1 MELSAPPIR
10 THLKRLARR
19 LPARLQA
26 GPPLVA
32 AAAAGQTA
40 RIEALLEAGAP
51 IDACNASGQSALHLA
66 ARCSRIE
73 AAALLLAR
81 GASHR
86 LQDARGRRP
95 LDPSN
100 VDPETLH
107 RIRQR
112 LRRTALRGDD
122 PLALSF
128 GPEGDPWLAQLRR
141 DGIVRIPDLIA
152 PDQLAALQAEF
163 AGFVEAIERARTAGG
178 GEKRSYDEEEHY
190 WPDDLA
196 WISNNAFKHSPSLAR
211 LFCDP
216 RLTALAR
223 SYYGRRA
230 FITRGVAMRYLPLEE
245 RHKDMFGW
253 HHDLEDRRLK
263 ALVLLTDLPASGQV
277 MSYVRG
283 SHVLQH
289 PYRMFF
295 RNGVPLEHCRR
306 ALGPLRIFETAGRAG
321 DVFFFDSNGVHRG
334 NRRPDAP
341 TRDTFFVE
349 YGIDASNIWGGD
361 PPRALVNS
369 LAASGDSPDGSPFA
383 ELLAA
388 DRKWER
394 PQTRRHPSW
403 IENLYAIDA
412 WRV

>member
-1 MELSAPPIR
+1 MKPSAPPIR
-10 THLKRLARR
+10 THLARFARR
-19 LPARLQA
+19 LPARFQT

-40 RIEALLEAGAP
+40 RVEALLDGGAP
-51 IDACNASGQSALHLA
+51 IDACNARGQSALHLA
-66 ARCSRIE
+66 ARCGRIDT
-73 AAALLLAR
+73 AALLLAR
-81 GASHR
+81 GASRR

-95 LDPSN
+95 LDPAN
-100 VDPETLH
+100 VDPERLH
-107 RIRQR
+107 RIRQA
-112 LRRTALRGDD
+112 LRRMPLRGDD

-128 GPEGDPWLAQLRR
+128 GPEGDPWIAQLRR
-141 DGIVRIPDLIA
+141 DGIVRIPGLVP

-163 AGFVEAIERARTAGG
+163 VGFVDAIEQTRAQGG

-190 WPDDLA
+190 WPDDRA
-196 WISNNAFKHSPSLAR
+196 WISNNAFKHSPAPAR

-216 RLTALAR
+216 RLMALAR
-223 SYYGRRA
+223 SYFGRHA
-230 FITRGVAMRYLPLEE
+230 FLTRGVAMRYLPLEE

-277 MSYVRG
+277 MRYVRG

-295 RNGVPLEHCRR
+295 RNGVPLDYCRR
-306 ALGPLRIFETAGRAG
+306 ALGRPLIFETTGRAG

-361 PPRALVNS
+361 PPRALVEALSTPEN
-369 LAASGDSPDGSPFA
+369 APFA
-383 ELLAA
+383 ELIAA
-388 DRKWER
+388 DKKWQR
-394 PQTRRHPSW
+394 PQSRRHPSW
-403 IENLYAIDA
+403 IENLYGIDA